1 MQHRAQPGRRT
12 RAFSGLVAATILVA
26 SQLSA
31 AGSAGARPARASPY
45 RPGAPA
51 SASSFYQSVWGVDN
65 FLVRATASGS
75 LIRFSYRVVDP
86 VRAEALGD
94 GRATP
99 RLVDPARGVEL
110 RVPNLEKV
118 GELRQKGKPVAGMEY
133 WMVFSNKGLPVRTG
147 DRVNVV
153 IGDFHADGLVVE

>member
-1 MQHRAQPGRRT
+1 MHHVTHPGRRNWT
-12 RAFSGLVAATILVA
+12 LAALFAALILATCQANAGDRSARAAK
-26 SQLSA
+26 
-31 AGSAGARPARASPY
+31 ASPY

-51 SASSFYQSVWGVDN
+51 SASSYYLSVWGVDN

-86 VRAEALGD
+86 GRAGVLGD
-94 GRATP
+94 SQATP
-99 RLVDPARGVEL
+99 RLVDPQRGLEL

-118 GELRQKGKPVAGMEY
+118 GELRQKGNPIAGKEY
-133 WMVFSNKGLPVRTG
+133 WVVFSNKGLPVKVG
-147 DRVNVV
+147 DRINVV